1 MADAVTTQTIQDGE
15 RRAVMKFTNISDGTG
30 ESAVTKVD
38 VSALAANSRGEA
50 CTEVAIHQIWWQCVG
65 MGVEILFD
73 ATVDTPAIILSE
85 NSNGHHDYSSF
96 TAIPNNSATG
106 KTGDIKFTTL
116 NAATGDAYTV
126 ILDLIKTY

>member
-38 VSALAANSRGEA
+38 VSALAKNSRGET

-85 NSNGHHDYSSF
+85 NSNGHPDYSSF

-106 KTGDIKFTTL
+106 KTGDIKFTTV

-126 ILDLIKTY
+126 IMDLIKSY